1 LIHALPPSISDCEQ
15 LGWGAALSCV
25 AFCVVVEEEQPVSKR
40 DAATASAVVAVIVA
54 LAMLSSTPLGSERY
68 KRAVDC
74 AGGKKGSGVGFAHG
88 MDYYGA
94 GDCGDLLLR
103 QRWF

>member
-1 LIHALPPSISDCEQ
+1 LIHALPPSISDGEQ

-68 KRAVDC
+68 KRALHC
-74 AGGKKGSGVGFAHG
+74 AGGKKGSGVEFRYG
-88 MDYYGA
+88 MDYYSA
-94 GDCGDLLLR
+94 SYCGDLLLR
-103 QRWF
+103 QRWV

>member
-15 LGWGAALSCV
+15 LGWGAALSSV

-74 AGGKKGSGVGFAHG
+74 AGGKKGSGVESAHG
-88 MDYYGA
+88 MDY
-94 GDCGDLLLR
+94 
-103 QRWF
+103 